1 MQIKDLELSRELTA
15 EEQAAVEGG
24 TRGGLIDLALQRD
37 SVKQANVESFQGN
50 EQSQTFGMNFM
61 TGANLSGAK
70 NVYTPVNVSLNQDA
84 SNDNDTDIDQ
94 IR

>member
-1 MQIKDLELSRELTA
+1 MQIKDLSQARELTA

-37 SVKQANVESFQGN
+37 SVKQSNVESFQGN

-61 TGANLSGAK
+61 TGADLSGAK
-70 NVYTPVNVSLNQDA
+70 NVYTPVNVSLDQDA
-84 SNDNDTDIDQ
+84 NNHNTVDVDQ
-94 IR
+94 KR